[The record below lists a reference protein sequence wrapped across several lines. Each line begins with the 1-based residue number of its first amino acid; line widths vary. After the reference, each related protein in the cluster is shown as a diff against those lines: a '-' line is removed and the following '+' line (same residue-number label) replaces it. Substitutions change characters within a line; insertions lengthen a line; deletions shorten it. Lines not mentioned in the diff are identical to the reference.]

1 MTPFERSENNIK
13 VFCDNITMFS
23 LIQSTIE
30 ETKDLNNADSDQV
43 WMVIFTLLEKTG
55 KMVVAN

>member
-1 MTPFERSENNIK
+1 MTPFEISENNIK
-13 VFCDNITMFS
+13 VFCDNITMLS

-30 ETKDLNNADSDQV
+30 ETKDLNSTDSDHV